1 MEKVAFIGSYDKA
14 DLIMY
19 IAKILTIL
27 GKKVL
32 VVDATLLQKT
42 RYTIPKMKPAK
53 QYITSFEK
61 IDVAIGFESLE
72 QIKKYKQ
79 TSDSEELEGQNSSYD
94 YALINID
101 SYKGYYN
108 FRIKTEDKKFFVTSF
123 DIYCLKRGLQVFKKI
138 EESIEVQKVYFSKDM
153 LEAEDQY
160 INYLSRDLKIKW
172 AEDIIFFPFE
182 NGDQTTIF
190 TNQRS
195 ERIQVRG
202 LSGQYMDGLAYIT
215 EEVSGAKSGEI
226 KKAIKILER
235 V

>member
-1 MEKVAFIGSYDKA
+1 MEKVAFIGSYDKS
-14 DLIMY
+14 DLMIY

-32 VVDATLLQKT
+32 LVDATALQKT
-42 RYTIPKMKPAK
+42 RYTIPKIKAAK

-79 TSDSEELEGQNSSYD
+79 TSDSEETEGQNSSYD
-94 YALINID
+94 FALINVD

-108 FRIKTEDKKFFVTSF
+108 FKIKTEDKKFFVTSF
-123 DIYCLKRGLQVFKKI
+123 DVYCLKRGLQVFKKI
-138 EESIEVQKVYFSKDM
+138 EQQVEAQKVLFSKDM
-153 LEAEDQY
+153 SPEEDQY
-160 INYLSRDLKIKW
+160 INYLSRGLKVKW
-172 AEDIIFFPFE
+172 QEDIVFFPLE
-182 NGDQTTIF
+182 NGDQTAIF

-195 ERIQVRG
+195 ERIQLRG
-202 LSGQYMDGLAYIT
+202 LSSQYIDGISYIT
-215 EEVSGAKSGEI
+215 EEISGAKSAEVR
-226 KKAIKILER
+226 KAVKILER